1 MKETKMRVHMRNT
14 FISLGNFFQNDVLTS
29 QRRGSH
35 ITSLLFDK
43 KTQKKNRNLIC
54 NFLSE
59 LKAMTVF
66 LS

>member
-43 KTQKKNRNLIC
+43 KTQKKKSKFNMQ
-54 NFLSE
+54 FS
-59 LKAMTVF
+59 F
-66 LS
+66 